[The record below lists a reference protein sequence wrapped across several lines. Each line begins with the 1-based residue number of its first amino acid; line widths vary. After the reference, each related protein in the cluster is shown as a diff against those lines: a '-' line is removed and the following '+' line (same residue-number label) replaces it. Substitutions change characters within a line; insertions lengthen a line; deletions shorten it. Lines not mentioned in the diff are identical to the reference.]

1 MNEDTSV
8 KIARTYH
15 VTYKKSHF
23 FWMPVILFS
32 SLAAVLFDELIPTIY
47 IGIEKNQEKFL
58 IDRLDAENWIVYHA

>member
-1 MNEDTSV
+1 
-8 KIARTYH
+8 
-15 VTYKKSHF
+15 
-23 FWMPVILFS
+23 MPVILFS